1 MGLHVLVSIAVARE
15 GNGEVTPQEK
25 MLARAREY
33 KGVETE
39 NFVPENK
46 LTPEREA
53 ELRAHLMQ
61 CEMPYFSCDDCW
73 ELYQNIGYQEY
84 VKLIVV
90 AGPTESERLL

>member
-1 MGLHVLVSIAVARE
+1 MTNH
-15 GNGEVTPQEK
+15 EK

-33 KGVETE
+33 KGKETE
-39 NFVPENK
+39 DFVPENK

-61 CEMPYFSCDDCW
+61 CEMPYFSCDNCY

-84 VKLIVV
+84 AKLLEA
-90 AGPTESERLL
+90 AGPTASEQYL

>member
-1 MGLHVLVSIAVARE
+1 MTDH
-15 GNGEVTPQEK
+15 EK

-39 NFVPENK
+39 SFVPENK
-46 LTPEREA
+46 LSPDREA

-73 ELYQNIGYQEY
+73 ELYQNIGYKAYEAL
-84 VKLIVV
+84 VIA
-90 AGPTESERLL
+90 AGPTESEQSLS